1 MPSTRTPTAISPGSD
16 VQSPPVS
23 DIDSRPSSWYFLVT
37 TPISSAVGSRP
48 SFRAVSVFV
57 WE

>member
-1 MPSTRTPTAISPGSD
+1 MPPPLTLTVIGLCAS

-23 DIDSRPSSWYFLVT
+23 AIDSRPSSWYFPVT

-57 WE
+57 RE